1 MKRIKATAEIRALKE
16 LIRYQRC
23 KIIEFREENEK
34 LREELIESKSKEGK
48 GIMENLIE
56 GISHALG
63 ALDFKSIAEKEIMK
77 ELNDNELEITGGE
90 NND

>member
-23 KIIEFREENEK
+23 KIMELREENEK

-48 GIMENLIE
+48 GVLECVMQNLADAF
-56 GISHALG
+56 SSM
-63 ALDFKSIAEKEIMK
+63 DFKPIIENSLKEI
-77 ELNDNELEITGGE
+77 NDDSLEITGGDE
-90 NND
+90 ND

>member
-23 KIIEFREENEK
+23 KIMELSEENEK

-48 GIMENLIE
+48 GLLETVIENLADAFSSIDLNPFIE
-56 GISHALG
+56 
-63 ALDFKSIAEKEIMK
+63 KSLSDM
-77 ELNDNELEITGGE
+77 NDDNLEITGGE